1 MTDRAAIAYHE
12 AGHAVAAWSFN
23 LAVDRVSIEGLGDG
37 EDEGKNEGTD
47 AAAGHVARDYGGE
60 KSAVAQG
67 DDAAARQFALE
78 RSAIVALAGEAAQR
92 RYRPESVQLDYARA
106 DRARVHK
113 ALNELAGE
121 GDPSLRNAWW
131 RLLELRTERLI
142 AQHWPRIEWLATV
155 LLKQTTLTG
164 KAVTE
169 AIADAALPLEYRGM
183 LLSLDER
190 LNLAAPVHGAP
201 VAPATTAPLDALRAS
216 VAAKLAEQ
224 DANFA
229 REPHPLAALEMV
241 QVAAEVGAPLPPH
254 VTAWLGGRFADYLN
268 GTADTLV
275 TALGLASVQ
284 VEHEP
289 RTTPAQDDALAAP
302 LGDVHVLASLG
313 VPVDDAA
320 AVVAGA
326 RGMKGSAGLARRY
339 RANNWS
345 GQRERDQLH
354 LVTLTRREVENILAS
369 YPDNPADETWQ
380 RVKGRILD
388 RFPR

>member
-1 MTDRAAIAYHE
+1 MTDRAAVAYHE
-12 AGHAVAAWSFN
+12 AGHAVAAWSFD
-23 LAVDRVSIEGLGDG
+23 LGVDRVSIEGVG
-37 EDEGKNEGTD
+37 EGEAD
-47 AAAGHVARDYGGE
+47 GHVVREYGGKAGTVE
-60 KSAVAQG
+60 QG
-67 DDAAARQFALE
+67 DDAATRQCVLE
-78 RSAIVALAGEAAQR
+78 RAAIVALAGEVAQR
-92 RYRPESVQLDYARA
+92 RFRPESVELDYARG
-106 DRARVHK
+106 DRVRVHQ

-142 AQHWPRIEWLATV
+142 AQHWPRVEWLATV
-155 LLKQTTLTG
+155 LQEQTTLSG
-164 KAVTE
+164 KAVKET
-169 AIADAALPLEYRGM
+169 IADAALPLEYRGM

-190 LNLAAPVHGAP
+190 LRLAAPVLGAP
-201 VAPATTAPLDALRAS
+201 APSAGTEPLDTLRAT

-224 DANFA
+224 DAHFA

-254 VTAWLGGRFADYLN
+254 ITAWLGGRFADYLN

-275 TALGLASVQ
+275 TALGLGSVQ
-284 VEHEP
+284 VEPDP
-289 RTTPAQDDALAAP
+289 RANAAQGDAWAAP
-302 LGDVHVLASLG
+302 LGDVHLLTTLG

-320 AVVAGA
+320 AVVANA
-326 RGMKGSAGLARRY
+326 RGMKGGSGLARRY
-339 RANNWS
+339 RALNWS

-354 LVTLTRREVENILAS
+354 LVTLTRKEVENILAS

-380 RVKGRILD
+380 RAKRRVLD